1 MAPIDLLVQRSG
13 RLHRHNR
20 DASGRVKDTGADERG
35 TPVLHILAP
44 RWAESPQ
51 QDWYSA
57 MFHAGAYVYP
67 NHGRLWLTQK
77 VLREQGTIQLPDNA
91 RLLIESVYGNGLD
104 IPSGLQDS
112 ALEDRGKEY
121 SARSMAKNN
130 LIVFSAGY
138 SSVSFQEDL
147 SSADWNSGVSDDID
161 DSYFAGDVS
170 TRLASESVN
179 IWLAKN
185 TNGKIIP
192 YSGGDGPEAWE
203 SSRLSVRRGWWE
215 KNKNA
220 CIGLSEDCL
229 EDWCREHKKNKDYS
243 LVLLV
248 EENCDFYTDREGLV
262 GNNKKQEE

>member
-1 MAPIDLLVQRSG
+1 MQV
-13 RLHRHNR
+13 
-20 DASGRVKDTGADERG
+20 
-35 TPVLHILAP
+35 
-44 RWAESPQ
+44 
-51 QDWYSA
+51 
-57 MFHAGAYVYP
+57 AYVYP
-67 NHGRLWLTQK
+67 NHARLWLTQK

-179 IWLAKN
+179 IWLAQN

-229 EDWCREHKKNKDYS
+229 EDWCREHKKIRTIPLYS
-243 LVLLV
+243 SSRRIAIFIRT
-248 EENCDFYTDREGLV
+248 EKGLSETT
-262 GNNKKQEE
+262 KKQEE

>member
-1 MAPIDLLVQRSG
+1 MC
-13 RLHRHNR
+13 
-20 DASGRVKDTGADERG
+20 RG
-35 TPVLHILAP
+35 
-44 RWAESPQ
+44 S
-51 QDWYSA
+51 
-57 MFHAGAYVYP
+57 
-67 NHGRLWLTQK
+67 
-77 VLREQGTIQLPDNA
+77 
-91 RLLIESVYGNGLD
+91 LD

-185 TNGKIIP
+185 TNGKIM
-192 YSGGDGPEAWE
+192 
-203 SSRLSVRRGWWE
+203 SSPRKRG
-215 KNKNA
+215 
-220 CIGLSEDCL
+220 
-229 EDWCREHKKNKDYS
+229 
-243 LVLLV
+243 
-248 EENCDFYTDREGLV
+248 
-262 GNNKKQEE
+262 